1 MQGGKL
7 QKKTATFPKVRRCGL
22 DQTIGVNPGINTPQR
37 ALHYTHSRTGHMEGL
52 SNIWDRPPKRINFK
66 NNLQIFNF
74 SCISTIQSF
83 SALACVLWV
92 LVSKVVL
99 VHSKR
104 SGAWLPTGKEVP
116 GRKFLEGSAEPGN
129 SSRSSFSCP
138 HQPAPVDQSGRV
150 NGNSVIYERKY
161 LKIFKK

>member
-1 MQGGKL
+1 MCCKLGLFYGTQGGAGIIGLCILGNITFKHSRRFKVHGGEIA
-7 QKKTATFPKVRRCGL
+7 KKTATFPKVRRCGL

-92 LVSKVVL
+92 LVSKVDL

-104 SGAWLPTGKEVP
+104 SGA
-116 GRKFLEGSAEPGN
+116 
-129 SSRSSFSCP
+129 
-138 HQPAPVDQSGRV
+138 
-150 NGNSVIYERKY
+150 
-161 LKIFKK
+161 